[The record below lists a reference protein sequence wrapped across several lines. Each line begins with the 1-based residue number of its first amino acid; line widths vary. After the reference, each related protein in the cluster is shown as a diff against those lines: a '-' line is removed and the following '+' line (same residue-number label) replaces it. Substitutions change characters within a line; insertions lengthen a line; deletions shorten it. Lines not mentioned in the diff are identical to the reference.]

1 MLLTRLFAATALAL
15 TALAP
20 AAMAE
25 ERRAIEGTA
34 TYMARI
40 ALPPDAEVA
49 VEARGFN
56 EESLGFSRVPTGGAQ
71 VPLPFE
77 LDIPPR
83 LRADL
88 RVAIFVDGAPR
99 WLSAPVAVE
108 PGVDPVD
115 VGEVMLRAYTPMGFA
130 SEMVCG
136 DRRLRLG
143 FAGNKALLDTGRGV
157 LELEQVRAASGARF
171 ETPDG
176 SAMVWT
182 KGDGA
187 MVEIDGEALPECRL
201 VPPDAA
207 PAWTARGNEP
217 FWTLELQGGK
227 LTLTTGMGAETRTAQ
242 LPDPVIADGAFTYEM
257 PEADIRL
264 TVAETI
270 CRDSMSG
277 MPHPQT
283 VAVETGGETLRGCGG
298 APLELLTGREWVV
311 EDIAGD
317 GLIDSTRVTVH
328 VGREGRVSGTGGCNR
343 YTGQFE
349 LTGERLTIG
358 PVAGT
363 MMACPEAIMNQEQ
376 RFFEALG
383 RVDGFDIDETGALHL
398 RGDGETVILA
408 RR

>member
-40 ALPPDAEVA
+40 ALPPGAEVA